1 MAGAEKRSGQRQL
14 LCKVAPEKLA
24 VDEKAKEELIWLLD
38 QIDEVIADQ
47 RNVGVHAPLMS
58 FTDEN
63 GKHQILPLAM
73 FGNRHAALL
82 AGKDI
87 LTEYRHYEGQIQKMT
102 TYAVAIKYNISPVRA
117 GDVVW
122 PERPTVEKTAAD
134 AH

>member
-1 MAGAEKRSGQRQL
+1 M

-24 VDEKAKEELIWLLD
+24 VDEKTKEELIWLLD

-82 AGKDI
+82 AGK
-87 LTEYRHYEGQIQKMT
+87 TF
-102 TYAVAIKYNISPVRA
+102 
-117 GDVVW
+117 
-122 PERPTVEKTAAD
+122 
-134 AH
+134 